1 MSILLPEAHLVNDS
15 LSFEAKNYILSSL
28 KAASGTLAQASGS
41 VDDWLQSYVIS
52 KKSSTEVDIDEE
64 MSRHFTYHVT
74 SLDDE
79 FILLELLT
87 EIKANNAKEYC
98 LNAEMASL
106 QTLDIFNS
114 LCDTSEIPAEL
125 VSMNLSSNNLT
136 DVQFIDN
143 GIITQVETLKYLS
156 LASNN
161 IIFATNITFN
171 CTRNLLYLDLSY
183 TDELQLTAG
192 CFMFLNCLQKL
203 VLDGINLS
211 ITHDTTNSL
220 SYFIGLINLTEL
232 SLKENQISEKDAL
245 NGLIMIF
252 NNHEFYRLKKIFLAE
267 NPLPL
272 SKYKAALGSAISTLR
287 FVDSQQVNA
296 ESVNDTP
303 YHVLEHNRSNQ
314 SNNISI
320 GEYHDNKGLDSM
332 EAEYLAALKGERD
345 NTVVN

>member
-1 MSILLPEAHLVNDS
+1 MSILLPEAHLVNNS

-28 KAASGTLAQASGS
+28 KAASGTSAQASDS

-64 MSRHFTYHVT
+64 MSGHFTYHVT

-79 FILLELLT
+79 FILLELHT
-87 EIKANNAKEYC
+87 ETKANNAKEYC

-143 GIITQVETLKYLS
+143 RITQVESLKYLS

-183 TDELQLTAG
+183 MDELQLTAG

-245 NGLIMIF
+245 NGLMIF
-252 NNHEFYRLKKIFLAE
+252 NHEYYRLKKIFLAE

-287 FVDSQQVNA
+287 FVDSQQVNT
-296 ESVNDTP
+296 ESVNNTP
-303 YHVLEHNRSNQ
+303 YNVLEQNRSNQ
-314 SNNISI
+314 SNNVSI
-320 GEYHDNKGLDSM
+320 GEYQDNKGLDSM